1 MNSRAY
7 PMDDGQVDGDANVT
21 KALDALAVKWKQE
34 HEKDTQTYTAS
45 PHPYLPHVSCLIS
58 LANPL
63 PILSWPNMK
72 RYLKPGL
79 DLLMPSLF
87 ARTPFKAFFSVY

>member
-1 MNSRAY
+1 
-7 PMDDGQVDGDANVT
+7 MDDGQAAGDANVT

-34 HEKDTQTYTAS
+34 HEKDTRTHTTS

-63 PILSWPNMK
+63 SILSWPNMK
-72 RYLKPGL
+72 RYLKPGS
-79 DLLMPSLF
+79 DLLMLSLS
-87 ARTPFKAFFSVY
+87 ARTPFKAFFSAC

>member
-1 MNSRAY
+1 
-7 PMDDGQVDGDANVT
+7 MDDGQAAGDANVT
-21 KALDALAVKWKQE
+21 KALDALAVKWTQE

-45 PHPYLPHVSCLIS
+45 PHPYLPRLSCLIS

-79 DLLMPSLF
+79 NLLMFSF
-87 ARTPFKAFFSVY
+87 SARTPSKEFFSAC